1 MTSPGRYFIIER
13 ILTPDIQVGISSQV
27 GQGIRVDG
35 GSIQRLWSLDRTAK
49 GLKYE
54 FERGMTLS
62 LYKCNE
68 KTPDI
73 CYTLKTEEPAPTVS
87 QGVLNRRIVSRFKPI
102 SLGDSSKEI
111 DAMGSLFGAVRD

>member
-13 ILTPDIQVGISSQV
+13 ILTPDIQVGISPQV

-35 GSIQRLWSLDRTAK
+35 GSIHRLWNLEKSAK

-68 KTPDI
+68 KAPDI
-73 CYTLKTEEPAPTVS
+73 CYTLRTGEQVPTIT
-87 QGVLNRRIVSRFKPI
+87 QGALDRRIVGRFKPI
-102 SLGDSSKEI
+102 SLGDSTKEI
-111 DAMGSLFGAVRD
+111 DSMGDLFEGRH